1 MSKRVGRRTRAQEN
15 LARERIERLF
25 ALAEESSRTGAS
37 TDSKRF
43 IELARLIGKRYNQRL
58 SKSQRIKICKN
69 CNSFLSSKNS
79 KNRLS
84 SKGWKIITC
93 LDCGH
98 IARHPLQN
106 GENSE

>member
-1 MSKRVGRRTRAQEN
+1 MSKRVGRRTRGQEK

-25 ALAEESSRTGAS
+25 ALAEESSRAGDS
-37 TDSKRF
+37 NESKRF

-58 SKSQRIKICKN
+58 SKSQRIKICRN

-84 SKGWKIITC
+84 SKGWKTITC
-93 LDCGH
+93 LDCGY
-98 IARHPLQN
+98 IARRRFQN
-106 GENSE
+106 SGKGE